1 MKKIIRLSLYMA
13 AVIFATSCLKE
24 VGGDDPQQPQEAARE
39 VTLNALALKTAIGDN
54 TDLGKLPIVWEGGDM
69 IAMAFEHSTNGNRA
83 VAELIS
89 DIEEGCTEKS
99 SKFKGQIDDEVFR
112 GDYNE
117 VGFAVYPSTAVSE
130 AGEIDFTLPPVQT
143 AREDGSF
150 GKGINLLSTAVNLS
164 QLGTPDY
171 GVTFHNA
178 LSFLRFKFT
187 SDVKSVTFEG
197 TSPFTGK
204 APLKFDMSETGD
216 GRLLIDTD
224 AEWKDED
231 KNNTFTLK
239 PADGKETF
247 DKGVIYNVLVW
258 PGDHT
263 QLTMTL
269 DVEGYKECV
278 KVSSPTKPI
287 KLEASK
293 FYTITLNDEKLIV
306 TELNNDLDGVIGT
319 LGDINGELDE
329 IEKLLSQIQSVS
341 LVSEYLDNAVKARYS
356 VVGSDYF
363 KQEIELNYMIRPANV
378 AMQLVDKYSD
388 SMSALVSCRNS
399 SGGLD
404 WVTLPINSA
413 TFSGDIMTVKVNA
426 DAISK
431 SVYDGN
437 VQAQLALQIAS
448 STTDILSDFAT
459 LHPFKGAGLY
469 FTKTEDIPVI
479 KGASLAIP
487 FRYAPSGNDYTLS
500 VSGNQN
506 PTLTDNKGFFSG
518 YINVNIADS
527 DLASQSLTVRLT
539 SGDDVV
545 ETQLTFAQGPQF
557 EILDI
562 PQIDWIGGQ
571 FSINVNADWAAY
583 NQYSLRVEGGTHNNE
598 YNYYTWIK
606 EASVGVS
613 GIYSVEENVTI
624 TQDKLDEK
632 GDVVYTDNHVP
643 VKVTLH
649 SGTQRQATAVFEV
662 KIKDTGS
669 NGDLSYRM
677 TRPIIQKAYG
687 TSYNPDL
694 YYQDAKG
701 LTLQTALPGYTPLN
715 IVILGDGYKKKDLIK
730 GGLFESRARSAM
742 GSFFGIE
749 PYKSYQNRFN
759 VYMVAYESA
768 EEGTDSKN
776 EGIVKNTYF
785 NTYHS
790 GETQLWFG
798 DGGVDKVKEAVT
810 EVLRLDLYRTISI
823 VLVNTDKNAG
833 TSSQIDLVVDDTSY
847 YGEPYKG
854 FGVACVAANSTGTNG
869 LVKHEAGGHAFGR
882 LADEYLDGDDN
893 IQKSYD
899 GNLTDPHNKGQY
911 RNVTTYKG
919 YWDDLLSYPG
929 YSSVISYVEGGL
941 SCDKG
946 IYRPTTGG
954 MMFNNQGVFN
964 AVCRRIIYERII
976 RQTEGAG
983 AYSLSKFV
991 EYDTINMP
999 K

>member
-1 MKKIIRLSLYMA
+1 MMKRYFMMFSA
-13 AVIFATSCLKE
+13 AVAALVSCHKEPNLEPVPEPQVESHEVTIEAGILSKTVLDGDAVMWEGSDEIALVFTHTSSAPHVNKTF
-24 VGGDDPQQPQEAARE
+24 VNQEAVQTKAR
-39 VTLNALALKTAIGDN
+39 AL
-54 TDLGKLPIVWEGGDM
+54 
-69 IAMAFEHSTNGNRA
+69 
-83 VAELIS
+83 
-89 DIEEGCTEKS
+89 
-99 SKFKGQIDDEVFR
+99 FKGQLPNDVSQDN
-112 GDYNE
+112 GYNDL
-117 VGFAVYPSTAVSE
+117 GFAVYPETA
-130 AGEIDFTLPPVQT
+130 IDDDGVFSHNLPATQV
-143 AREDGSF
+143 AKANGSF
-150 GKGINLLSTAVNLS
+150 PSGCNLS
-164 QLGTPDY
+164 SAALALSEMGEGGSTKTD
-171 GVTFHNA
+171 FRNA
-178 LSFLRFKFT
+178 LSILRVAL
-187 SDVKSVTFEG
+187 SADIESVTITG
-197 TSPFTGK
+197 T
-204 APLKFDMSETGD
+204 APLAGTAPLQMYYNSADKDNVNN
-216 GRLLIDTD
+216 GRLLVD
-224 AEWKDED
+224 AKGTWSDAS
-231 KNNTFTLK
+231 TSVTLT
-239 PADGKETF
+239 PADGTTF
-247 DKGVIYNVLVW
+247 ENKTYNILVW
-258 PGDHT
+258 PGK
-263 QLTMTL
+263 QEGLTIT
-269 DVEGYKECV
+269 VNYKNIGEYE
-278 KVSSPTKPI
+278 KVSSISTDKPATFKPAMYY
-287 KLEASK
+287 KLNFK
-293 FYTITLNDEKLIV
+293 N
-306 TELNNDLDGVIGT
+306 TEELVIEEFDTALGKVEGDVADLVD
-319 LGDINGELDE
+319 
-329 IEKLLSQIQSVS
+329 QIQSVS

-388 SMSALVSCRNS
+388 SMSALVSCWNS

-448 STTDILSDFAT
+448 STTDILSDFAK

-527 DLASQSLTVRLT
+527 DLASQSLTVTLT

-571 FSINVNADWAAY
+571 FSINVNADAAY
-583 NQYSLRVEGGTHNNE
+583 NPYSLRVEGGTHNNE

-606 EASVGVS
+606 EASEGVS

-624 TQDKLDEK
+624 TQDKLDAK
-632 GDVVYTDNHVP
+632 GNVVYKKDDNQNDVP

-649 SGTQRQATAVFEV
+649 NGTQRQATAVFEV

-694 YYQDAKG
+694 YYRDAER

-776 EGIVKNTYF
+776 ESMVKNTYF

-798 DGGVDKVKEAVT
+798 DGGVDKVKKAVT
-810 EVLRLDLYRTISI
+810 EVLGLDLYRTISI
-823 VLVNTDKNAG
+823 VLVNTNKDAG
-833 TSSQIDLVVDDTSY
+833 TSSQIDLVVDGTSY

-869 LVKHEAGGHAFGR
+869 LIKHEAGGHAFGR

-919 YWDDLLSYPG
+919 YWDDLLYYPG
-929 YSSVISYVEGGL
+929 YSSVISYVEGGM

-964 AVCRRIIYERII
+964 AVCRRIIFERII